1 MSKLT
6 KDDIINTSDDD
17 VRVGVTEELREQIG
31 STTPTDSGLDIVK
44 NDILIARHSSQSL
57 SVEDSTSKP
66 CQDIH
71 TALTGG
77 AGIVHL
83 RAIECNRQGL
93 ILDIC
98 THNIYATMDEI
109 KDRTD
114 EALLEQLDREK
125 VNLRVT
131 PFQVKKY
138 IIGMSHAIETTIS
151 DVPADSVIVEIASVL
166 NPMLGNV
173 NNPLSKEFAKTIL
186 RANRMRII
194 ATTPSDD
201 IKYLFKLIK
210 SNFDAFLDDSR
221 V

>member
-1 MSKLT
+1 MY
-6 KDDIINTSDDD
+6 
-17 VRVGVTEELREQIG
+17 
-31 STTPTDSGLDIVK
+31 IV
-44 NDILIARHSSQSL
+44 
-57 SVEDSTSKP
+57 
-66 CQDIH
+66 
-71 TALTGG
+71 
-77 AGIVHL
+77 
-83 RAIECNRQGL
+83 ECDRQGL

-98 THNIYATMDEI
+98 NHNIYAVMDEI

-114 EALLEQLDREK
+114 EARLEQLDGEK

-138 IIGMSHAIETTIS
+138 IIGMSHAIATTIS

-194 ATTPSDD
+194 ATKPSDD
-201 IKYLFKLIK
+201 IKYLFRLIK
-210 SNFDAFLDDSR
+210 SDFDVFVNMSEYENSYQY
-221 V
+221 